1 MSHPQPIV
9 ARQTAFSSNAIMADV
24 PLMVVSENA
33 SSERRITPSWTIT
46 QLRAKLEPITG
57 IPPSCQKLAI
67 QVPGSPPVA
76 IEAAD
81 EDSTHLSSF
90 PLRAYA
96 ELSVSMVP

>member
-1 MSHPQPIV
+1 
-9 ARQTAFSSNAIMADV
+9 MADV

-57 IPPSCQKLAI
+57 IPPSCQKLSI
-67 QVPGSPPVA
+67 QQTGSASVA

-81 EDSTHLSSF
+81 EDATQLSNF
-90 PLRAYA
+90 PLRPYA
-96 ELSVSMVP
+96 ELLVSLGRSNLCHV